1 MMNEIT
7 KKLLLLFACAPFLVG
22 CSGTAVEQPEPNA
35 EASLESESVQE
46 AENSAVSPAQTSDPE
61 EQVQETKPE
70 EPPVVAFEPPFPD
83 RLDLF
88 SAPKRQ
94 GKVLAKTKGQ
104 EESAVE
110 LLGFSNV
117 GQPQALLA
125 VNGIV
130 TPLAEG
136 EKYYGIEVI
145 SIQPPKVVLQRGRQ
159 RWQATIEYN

>member
-1 MMNEIT
+1 MINLAQNCLP
-7 KKLLLLFACAPFLVG
+7 LLTATILIVG
-22 CSGTAVEQPEPNA
+22 CSGGNVDQPEANA
-35 EASLESESVQE
+35 SASVN
-46 AENSAVSPAQTSDPE
+46 ENSGTELEAPKEKPP
-61 EQVQETKPE
+61 QETKSQQESEDAKPE
-70 EPPVVAFEPPFPD
+70 ESTEVAFEPPFPD
-83 RLDLF
+83 RLDIF

-117 GQPQALLA
+117 GEPQALLA

-130 TPLAEG
+130 APLAEG
-136 EKYYGIEVI
+136 EQYFGIEVI